1 MNLDIRTFTSM
12 GWGENAYLVRCQASE
27 GVSSGA
33 VVIDPGGEAPMIAD
47 ALEGEVLEA
56 ILLTHAHL
64 DHIEGVA
71 ELKRRT
77 DAPVYL
83 HEADRPLYDRV
94 AAQAAA
100 FGVEV
105 EEPPPPD
112 GALADNQQIRFG
124 GCSFEVRH
132 VPGHSPG
139 HVLFYAADAGVAFV
153 GDIVFAG
160 SIGRTDLPGGDYRQ
174 LLRGI
179 RERVLSLPDDTR
191 LYPGHGPDTN
201 VGHERVGNPFLVPLE
216 GGRMA

>member
-1 MNLDIRTFTSM
+1 M
-12 GWGENAYLVRCQASE
+12 GWGENAYLVRCGAS
-27 GVSSGA
+27 GAA
-33 VVIDPGGEAPMIAD
+33 VVIDPGGEAGMIAD
-47 ALEGEVLEA
+47 ALEGQALEA

-64 DHIEGVA
+64 DHLEGVA

-77 DAPVYL
+77 GAPVYL
-83 HEADRPLYDRV
+83 HPADRPLYERA

-100 FGVEV
+100 FGVEI

-112 GALADNQQIRFG
+112 RELADDQRIRFG
-124 GCSFEVRH
+124 ECSFEVRH

-139 HVLFYAADAGVAFV
+139 HVLFYAAQAGVAFV

-191 LYPGHGPDTN
+191 LYPGHGPDTS

-216 GGRMA
+216 GGRLA

>member
-1 MNLDIRTFTSM
+1 MNLDITTFTSM
-12 GWGENAYLVRCQASE
+12 GWGENAYLVRCA
-27 GVSSGA
+27 GSGAA
-33 VVIDPGGEAPMIAD
+33 VVIDPGGEAPMIVD
-47 ALEGEVLEA
+47 VLDGQAPEA

-64 DHIEGVA
+64 DHLEGLA

-77 DAPVYL
+77 GAPIYL
-83 HEADRPLYDRV
+83 HGADRPLYDRA

-100 FGVEV
+100 FGVEI

-112 GALADNQQIRFG
+112 RELVDNQRIRFG
-124 GCSFEVRH
+124 ECSFEVRH

-174 LLRGI
+174 LMRAI
-179 RERVLSLPDDTR
+179 RERVLTLPDDTR
-191 LYPGHGPDTN
+191 LYPGHGPDTS
-201 VGHERVGNPFLVPLE
+201 VGHERVGNPFLVPLQ
-216 GGRMA
+216 GGRLA